1 VEVIYSAIEGSVL
14 VAALFAVIQLS
25 LALVGSYLIVGFPLQ
40 EIMIKTAAIWIL
52 FPAVIATFALFLRHW
67 RWLSWGMT
75 LFTSALL
82 TGLAFFLPMQGTF
95 QWLFLKISLQ
105 DVALFFGREF
115 ILGESERM
123 MLVLLYGS
131 LAFWLVPIP
140 FIRGARQFPA
150 IGLGL
155 VSIFTAVI
163 AIRPFLFAALLIECA
178 VLLCFPLLTP
188 LGSQVNKGLLRWLSQ
203 VSLSL
208 PCILYSGWA
217 LSRVELA
224 STAPQI
230 IIRAALLMGVGFIFL
245 LGIFPFHSFLP
256 MMLKSLPPYITT
268 YVLFLYTTFVS
279 LFGIALINQFTWLKE
294 SSSVHIIIAAVG
306 SFMIMLSGLLGAT
319 QNHYG
324 RLLSYVLLSEIG
336 YSLLAIGVSF
346 EVGLA
351 RVLYPANTAHL
362 SLGYDGTI
370 LRRIKLIPNGFI
382 CRLSGRCCFI
392 CPVVIIRM
400 FVSFFLNYW
409 TSPLGCLSIPIVIV
423 GNFKFQKYMDDT
435 FRFYWRYFTSHS
447 RFSHGLRTLLSSHC
461 PFKGSLP
468 RTNRHKNFP
477 WIRHAGI
484 NWVRVS
490 PSMDHSFLEQPNA
503 HILSMILHPFL
514 KYQINAFSKL
524 ML

>member
-1 VEVIYSAIEGSVL
+1 
-14 VAALFAVIQLS
+14 
-25 LALVGSYLIVGFPLQ
+25 
-40 EIMIKTAAIWIL
+40 MIKTAAIWIL

-346 EVGLA
+346 EVGLGA
-351 RVLYPANTAHL
+351 FYTLLIPRILALGMMAL
-362 SLGYDGTI
+362 SLEELNSFRMD
-370 LRRIKLIPNGFI
+370 
-382 CRLSGRCCFI
+382 LSAGSLEGAALYA
-392 CPVVIIRM
+392 PW
-400 FVSFFLNYW
+400 S
-409 TSPLGCLSIPIVIV
+409 SLGCSLAFFSTTGLPPLAA
-423 GNFKFQKYMDDT
+423 YP
-435 FRFYWRYFTSHS
+435 S
-447 RFSHGLRTLLSSHC
+447 RLLLWEILSSRNIWMTL
-461 PFKGSLP
+461 FVFIGGISLLIAGFRMVSELYSQAIAP
-468 RTNRHKNFP
+468 SKVLSLEPIAIKIFLGLGMLGLIGFGLVP
-477 WIRHAGI
+477 QWIT
-484 NWVRVS
+484 
-490 PSMDHSFLEQPNA
+490 
-503 HILSMILHPFL
+503 PFL
-514 KYQINAFSKL
+514 SNLMHIFSQ
-524 ML
+524 